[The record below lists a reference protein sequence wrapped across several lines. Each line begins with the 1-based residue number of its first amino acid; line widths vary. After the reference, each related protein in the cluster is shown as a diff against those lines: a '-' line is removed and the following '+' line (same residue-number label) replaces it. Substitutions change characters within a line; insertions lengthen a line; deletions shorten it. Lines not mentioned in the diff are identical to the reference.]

1 MLNGSIY
8 PYKSGDIVIKCDED
22 LAELTGLNTVD
33 YSEEIA
39 GEIKILL
46 VKSQVVLLESSQD
59 TP

>member
-8 PYKSGDIVIKCDED
+8 QYKSGDIVIKCDED

-46 VKSQVVLLESSQD
+46 VKS
-59 TP
+59 

>member
-8 PYKSGDIVIKCDED
+8 PYKSGDIVIKCVKCDED

-46 VKSQVVLLESSQD
+46 VKS
-59 TP
+59 